1 MTSATAPAKAASTIL
16 VIEDYSDTREL
27 LSVLLRRRGY
37 NVVEAEDGV
46 EGLLKAGWVYPD
58 LILMDLSLPEMDGV
72 EVARRIHAQAKLSRI
87 PIFVV
92 SAYLT
97 EAVKADVRAAGCAEE
112 VVGAI
117 LAHTPWNFDEFP
129 RDRPIRKT
137 LFAVDELAG
146 FLVACALVRPS
157 KSLQDL
163 EVSSVKKKLKD
174 KGFAKG
180 VSREDIAKGVEELGT
195 TLDEHIAFVLEALR
209 PHERTL
215 GLGG

>member
-1 MTSATAPAKAASTIL
+1 MTPARARANTVSTIL

-72 EVARRIHAQAKLSRI
+72 EVARRIHAQSKLSQI

-97 EAVKADVRAAGCAEE
+97 EAVNADVRAAGCVE
-112 VVGAI
+112 
-117 LAHTPWNFDEFP
+117 TFSKPFD
-129 RDRPIRKT
+129 
-137 LFAVDELAG
+137 A
-146 FLVACALVRPS
+146 
-157 KSLQDL
+157 
-163 EVSSVKKKLKD
+163 
-174 KGFAKG
+174 
-180 VSREDIAKGVEELGT
+180 
-195 TLDEHIAFVLEALR
+195 EALM
-209 PHERTL
+209 ERITATL
-215 GLGG
+215 NARAFDNGDVPVNFL

>member
-1 MTSATAPAKAASTIL
+1 MTLARARTKTVSTIL

-72 EVARRIHAQAKLSRI
+72 EVARRIHAQSKLSQI

-97 EAVKADVRAAGCAEE
+97 EAVKADVRAAGCVETFSKPFDAQALMERITATLNTKAFDNGD
-112 VVGAI
+112 VPV
-117 LAHTPWNFDEFP
+117 NF
-129 RDRPIRKT
+129 
-137 LFAVDELAG
+137 L
-146 FLVACALVRPS
+146 
-157 KSLQDL
+157 
-163 EVSSVKKKLKD
+163 
-174 KGFAKG
+174 
-180 VSREDIAKGVEELGT
+180 
-195 TLDEHIAFVLEALR
+195 
-209 PHERTL
+209 
-215 GLGG
+215 

>member
-1 MTSATAPAKAASTIL
+1 VISATAPAKAASTIL

-97 EAVKADVRAAGCAEE
+97 EAVKADVRAAGCAE
-112 VVGAI
+112 A
-117 LAHTPWNFDEFP
+117 
-129 RDRPIRKT
+129 
-137 LFAVDELAG
+137 
-146 FLVACALVRPS
+146 
-157 KSLQDL
+157 
-163 EVSSVKKKLKD
+163 
-174 KGFAKG
+174 FAKPF
-180 VSREDIAKGVEELGT
+180 DA
-195 TLDEHIAFVLEALR
+195 DALI
-209 PHERTL
+209 ESISRTL
-215 GLGG
+215 NTESVRQAGVAD